1 MREVASVFGAPT
13 YHSPSDI
20 CLGSCCSTTTSTY
33 SVTVEFL
40 LCFVS
45 KCEIEML
52 LFTVQDTFQVPVHD
66 AVMYFK
72 VITLLFFFCIARSLS
87 PW

>member
-1 MREVASVFGAPT
+1 MREVASVFSAPT

-20 CLGSCCSTTTSTY
+20 CLGSCCSTTSTY
-33 SVTVEFL
+33 LVTVEFL
-40 LCFVS
+40 LCSVS

-72 VITLLFFFCIARSLS
+72 VITPLFA
-87 PW
+87 

>member
-1 MREVASVFGAPT
+1 MREVASVFSAPT

-20 CLGSCCSTTTSTY
+20 CLGSCCSTTSAY
-33 SVTVEFL
+33 LVTVEFL
-40 LCFVS
+40 LCSVS

-52 LFTVQDTFQVPVHD
+52 LFTVQDTFQVSVHD

-72 VITLLFFFCIARSLS
+72 VITQLFA
-87 PW
+87 

>member
-1 MREVASVFGAPT
+1 MREVASVFSAPT

-20 CLGSCCSTTTSTY
+20 CLGSCCSTTSAY
-33 SVTVEFL
+33 LVTVEFL
-40 LCFVS
+40 LCSVS

-52 LFTVQDTFQVPVHD
+52 LFTVQDVFQVSVHD

-72 VITLLFFFCIARSLS
+72 VITQLFA
-87 PW
+87 